1 MLKIE
6 LGESNKR
13 TLIPI
18 VLILQLSQLY
28 IFRFLELIQN
38 IIVFSRTLEFS
49 RKLVDKRHF
58 EVLLIN
64 DMPWLET
71 KLLNVLILG
80 AWTNIIYFSVFIS
93 SMIFGIFFI
102 AVFKKASIDYVI
114 IDYRYIVEYRPLV
127 TLF

>member
-18 VLILQLSQLY
+18 VLILQLLQLY